1 MSRKQEHSR
10 KPDAMYDLIEK
21 CSPGPFLELFA
32 RERVEG
38 WIQGGDELDT
48 YEQAVIPSLER
59 LALDHGG

>member
-1 MSRKQEHSR
+1 
-10 KPDAMYDLIEK
+10 MYDLIEK